1 VSAQTT
7 CARPWASRLSDIR
20 SPRNPASIGF
30 TTVVRFGIDEVVT
43 REYSYV
49 GSPVAGSFTAAIVMS
64 LQPVV
69 SQLPYERS

>member
-7 CARPWASRLSDIR
+7 CARPWPSTLSDIR

-30 TTVVRFGIDEVVT
+30 SAVVRFGIDEVVT

-49 GSPVAGSFTAAIVMS
+49 GSAAAGSFTSAIVMS
-64 LQPVV
+64 LQPVI
-69 SQLPYERS
+69 SHTPYERS